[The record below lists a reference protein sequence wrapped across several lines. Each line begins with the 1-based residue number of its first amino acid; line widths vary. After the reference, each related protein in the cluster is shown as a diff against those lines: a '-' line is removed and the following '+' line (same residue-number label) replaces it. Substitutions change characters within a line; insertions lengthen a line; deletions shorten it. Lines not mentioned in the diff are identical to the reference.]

1 MRDGAAALAIGLVL
15 GAGVVAGS
23 RTLEGDATGST
34 RTDDEA
40 SVEDLSGVDE
50 DAVSRPLAGVE
61 DPGNARGAGE
71 PARVAAPKSPDEAL
85 DAFLE
90 AEIARDFDE
99 SYGYLSAADRASY
112 AARDLWID
120 AHAYLPR
127 VLDADAETP
136 RVDGTRAEATSAVR
150 FEPRLDEIV
159 GLVPERARVTWALA
173 AEDGGW
179 RVALSESSFTPA
191 YPDERGAVDAARAWA
206 SARQAC
212 RTSGEWY
219 GGLLG
224 LAADAYAN
232 ELCDADGEI
241 TLAPVERLG
250 DGPEAEPF
258 IAAFGAGVLDWA
270 RVVPVESPAPV
281 RVVLAPLGEQWLV
294 VGALQDSSSG
304 ARDEPS

>member
-1 MRDGAAALAIGLVL
+1 MRNGAAALAIGLVL
-15 GAGVVAGS
+15 GVGVVAGW
-23 RTLEGDATGST
+23 RALDGDASGST
-34 RTDDEA
+34 RTDDEP
-40 SVEDLSGVDE
+40 SVENLAGVDG
-50 DAVSRPLAGVE
+50 DGVSRPLAGVE
-61 DPGNARGAGE
+61 DPGNAQSAGE
-71 PARVAAPKSPDEAL
+71 PAGVAAPKSPGEAL

-90 AEIARDFDE
+90 AEIGRDFDT

-127 VLDADAETP
+127 LRDVDADAP
-136 RVDGTRAEATSAVR
+136 RVDGARAVATSAVR

-159 GLVPERARVTWALA
+159 GLVPERAEVTWALT

-179 RVALSESSFTPA
+179 RVALSDSSFTPA
-191 YPDERGAVDAARAWA
+191 YPDERGAVDAARSWA
-206 SARQAC
+206 SARQSC
-212 RTSGEWY
+212 RTTGEWY

-232 ELCDADGEI
+232 ELCDSRGEI
-241 TLAPVERLG
+241 ALAPVARLG

-270 RVVPVESPAPV
+270 RVVPVEAPSPL

-294 VGALQDSSSG
+294 IGALENSSSAG
-304 ARDEPS
+304 SR